1 MNNRAENR
9 ITKIPEA
16 WLSMYALA
24 RQYYTDHGDLDIPS
38 NYVTPEGVQLGSWL
52 NRQRL
57 IRSGKKS
64 GKLTGEQIRALDQ
77 IGMSWLDL
85 GEERWNRNFRALRAY
100 YERHGNIDVPQ
111 DYATSDGINLGR
123 FVKNMR
129 FHRDTKYR
137 RCLTPSRVTQLN
149 EMGMIWD
156 VDEYRWQQAYREAQA
171 YFAAHGNLR
180 PTMRFVTPNGVKL
193 GAWLAYQRRKYTAG
207 ELREDRIRKLN
218 SVGMEW

>member
-1 MNNRAENR
+1 MDNRAENR
-9 ITKIPEA
+9 IAKIPAA

-64 GKLTGEQIRALDQ
+64 GKLTAEQIRALDA

-100 YERHGNIDVPQ
+100 
-111 DYATSDGINLGR
+111 
-123 FVKNMR
+123 
-129 FHRDTKYR
+129 
-137 RCLTPSRVTQLN
+137 
-149 EMGMIWD
+149 
-156 VDEYRWQQAYREAQA
+156 
-171 YFAAHGNLR
+171 
-180 PTMRFVTPNGVKL
+180 
-193 GAWLAYQRRKYTAG
+193 
-207 ELREDRIRKLN
+207 
-218 SVGMEW
+218 